1 MDRKMSLTEER
12 AQGDTD
18 LSNNVII
25 CPAENI
31 NKAKAQPTELTE
43 TSCFGQRSVS
53 PVPSL
58 LSMKSSDSMMQ
69 PINMDGG
76 TGHSDHRSVSPV
88 PSLLSMKSSDSMMQ
102 PINVDGGTGH
112 ADHRSVSPVPSLL
125 SMKSS
130 DSMMQ
135 PINLDG
141 GTGHDHR
148 SVSPVPSLLSLK
160 SSDFMMQPINV
171 DGGTGHSN
179 HRSRSP
185 SPSHTVQ
192 PDNNLYSGPIR
203 PEDNILERVK
213 MSHKAT
219 MKKRF
224 EHVCEGNIK
233 PGNETPL
240 NTIFTPLYIT
250 EGWTE
255 SVKAHEARQIETS
268 RRQTQDN
275 AINYND
281 IFKTLLEEQV
291 CIRAVLTKGVAGIGK
306 TVFVQ
311 KFILD
316 WAEDK
321 ANCDIDFIFVL
332 PFREMNL
339 ISNEQYCFHQLLVDF
354 HPALKQLTDNKM
366 YEECILVVIFDGL
379 DESRITLNFTSDQ
392 ALKLHDVSQIS
403 SVGDLIANL
412 IQGNLLPSAHIW
424 ITSRPAAAG
433 QIPGQFISRMTEV
446 RGFTDPQKD
455 EYFRKKISDQTQA
468 NQIIS
473 HIKTSRSLHF
483 MCHIPVVS
491 WISSIVL
498 QEVFQNNRE
507 QIPQTL
513 TEIFTHFLIIQM
525 NMKSQKFGEMED
537 GAPSSK
543 VLEAN
548 KDIILKLAELAF
560 TQLEKGNLLFYEE
573 DLEECGINITE
584 ASVYSG
590 LCTELFREEFV
601 FTQKKVFCFVH
612 LSIQEFLAA
621 LYAFYSYV
629 NRNFKALKSL
639 LTGWERQHFLETLLK
654 DAVDKSLESED
665 GHWDLFV
672 RFLLGLSL
680 ESNQRLLQGLL
691 TQTVSSSESIEQ
703 TIKYTKEIIRY
714 KDIKERCMNLLL
726 CLLEMNDNSLH
737 TEIQEYLESGK
748 ELFSSH
754 CSVLAYT
761 ILVSKDVLDELDLQK
776 YNTTSEGRQILLG
789 AVAGCRR
796 ARLVG
801 CQLTVKSFET
811 VTQALESEISQ
822 LKELDLSYNN
832 LQIVTTE
839 ALSLRLQNSQCKVE
853 TLRLVCCELKED
865 FGEFISSV
873 FQWPH
878 SHLKELDL
886 TNNDLCDTGLEFLSN
901 GLRSANCKMETLRLS
916 GCLITEKGC
925 TFLSTALVSNH
936 SHLKELDLSYNHL
949 GDSGIKL
956 LSSQDIGF
964 KLENLNVD
972 HDGKKF
978 LKPGLEKYA
987 CELTMDPNTAHHKL
1001 GLSKG
1006 DTKATNLRKNSH
1018 SDHPDR
1024 FEVIEQVL
1032 CREGLTGRAYWE
1044 VEWAREGA
1052 AIAVAYRDI
1061 SRKGAHD
1068 SQFGSNNKSWS
1079 LRSQFWGHC
1088 LAQHNNKTIQVPV
1101 PNPRQHRVGVY
1112 LDWQAG
1118 TLSFYQVCARDT
1130 RIHLYTFSAK
1140 FTEPLYPGFWVDHDS
1155 AVSLCQ
1161 ID

>member
-179 HRSRSP
+179 H
-185 SPSHTVQ
+185 
-192 PDNNLYSGPIR
+192 
-203 PEDNILERVK
+203 
-213 MSHKAT
+213 
-219 MKKRF
+219 
-224 EHVCEGNIK
+224 
-233 PGNETPL
+233 
-240 NTIFTPLYIT
+240 
-250 EGWTE
+250 
-255 SVKAHEARQIETS
+255 
-268 RRQTQDN
+268 
-275 AINYND
+275 
-281 IFKTLLEEQV
+281 
-291 CIRAVLTKGVAGIGK
+291 
-306 TVFVQ
+306 
-311 KFILD
+311 
-316 WAEDK
+316 
-321 ANCDIDFIFVL
+321 
-332 PFREMNL
+332 
-339 ISNEQYCFHQLLVDF
+339 
-354 HPALKQLTDNKM
+354 
-366 YEECILVVIFDGL
+366 
-379 DESRITLNFTSDQ
+379 
-392 ALKLHDVSQIS
+392 
-403 SVGDLIANL
+403 
-412 IQGNLLPSAHIW
+412 
-424 ITSRPAAAG
+424 
-433 QIPGQFISRMTEV
+433 
-446 RGFTDPQKD
+446 
-455 EYFRKKISDQTQA
+455 
-468 NQIIS
+468 
-473 HIKTSRSLHF
+473 
-483 MCHIPVVS
+483 
-491 WISSIVL
+491 
-498 QEVFQNNRE
+498 
-507 QIPQTL
+507 
-513 TEIFTHFLIIQM
+513 
-525 NMKSQKFGEMED
+525 
-537 GAPSSK
+537 
-543 VLEAN
+543 
-548 KDIILKLAELAF
+548 
-560 TQLEKGNLLFYEE
+560 
-573 DLEECGINITE
+573 
-584 ASVYSG
+584 
-590 LCTELFREEFV
+590 
-601 FTQKKVFCFVH
+601 
-612 LSIQEFLAA
+612 
-621 LYAFYSYV
+621 
-629 NRNFKALKSL
+629 
-639 LTGWERQHFLETLLK
+639 
-654 DAVDKSLESED
+654 
-665 GHWDLFV
+665 
-672 RFLLGLSL
+672 
-680 ESNQRLLQGLL
+680 
-691 TQTVSSSESIEQ
+691 
-703 TIKYTKEIIRY
+703 
-714 KDIKERCMNLLL
+714 
-726 CLLEMNDNSLH
+726 
-737 TEIQEYLESGK
+737 
-748 ELFSSH
+748 
-754 CSVLAYT
+754 
-761 ILVSKDVLDELDLQK
+761 
-776 YNTTSEGRQILLG
+776 
-789 AVAGCRR
+789 
-796 ARLVG
+796 RLVG